1 MIISQTPP
9 LHLTYCLNVHPGQ
22 SWSDNFAA
30 IRDNALRVRD
40 IVCDADTPFGLGMR
54 LGKVA
59 ADELSEADKL
69 REFREFL
76 DANNLYVF
84 TINGFPYGEFHDPGV
99 KENVYAPDWRT
110 DERRDYTILLADIL
124 ADLLPEGVSGSIS
137 TVPGSYK
144 AWIKT
149 DADVEAMI
157 DNLTDAAAH
166 LYQLRRSRGVSICIA
181 LEPEPDC
188 YIETSKEVIK
198 FFTGPLRQYGKARVR
213 KKLNISGHKAAK
225 LLRRH
230 IGVCLDTAHV
240 AVEFEDAAEAAMAIH
255 YENIRIAKVQLS
267 SALHV
272 AIPRDFGDDLKSK
285 IEAFCD
291 PVYLH
296 QTRIRRHEAVYHHND
311 LPEALA
317 QRKLHATD
325 QWRVHFHVP
334 LFFEEF
340 QGLQGT
346 NYMLKGQF
354 ADILTRG
361 LTEHLEIETYTFG
374 VLPDDLR
381 PDDLPPAIAKEYQ
394 WVMTN
399 MLNDQHVSGDAEVDP
414 NSD

>member
-22 SWSDNFAA
+22 SWSDNLAA

-40 IVCDADTPFGLGMR
+40 IVCDANTPFGLGMR
-54 LGKVA
+54 LGKIA
-59 ADELSEADKL
+59 ADELASADKL
-69 REFREFL
+69 TEFREFL

-84 TINGFPYGEFHDPGV
+84 TINGFPYGEFHEPGV

-110 DERRDYTILLADIL
+110 DERRDYTIVLADIL

-144 AWIKT
+144 KWIKT
-149 DADVEAMI
+149 DQDVEAMI
-157 DNLTDAAAH
+157 DNLTDVAAH
-166 LYQLRRSRGVSICIA
+166 LYQLRRSRGASICIA

-188 YIETSKEVIK
+188 YIETFKEVIR
-198 FFTGPLRQYGKARVR
+198 FFTGPLRERGKARLR
-213 KKLNISGHKAAK
+213 KNLNISGHKAAK

-230 IGVCLDTAHV
+230 IGVCLDTAHS
-240 AVEFEDAAEAAMAIH
+240 AVEFEDPAQAALAIR

-267 SALHV
+267 SALHINV
-272 AIPRDFGDDLKSK
+272 PRRPDETLKAK
-285 IEAFCD
+285 IEEFCD

-296 QTRIRRHEAVYHHND
+296 QTRICRHEAIYHNRD

-317 QRKLHATD
+317 RGDLHAGD
-325 QWRVHFHVP
+325 QWRIHFHVP
-334 LFFEEF
+334 LFFDKFE
-340 QGLQGT
+340 GLGGT
-346 NYMLKGQF
+346 NFLLKGQF
-354 ADILTRG
+354 PDLLARG

-381 PDDLPPAIAKEYQ
+381 PDDLPTAIAKEYH
-394 WVMTN
+394 WVLTT
-399 MLNDQHVSGDAEVDP
+399 MLNDQGDTEGDP
-414 NSD
+414 SSA